1 MHRLVLPT
9 LAVLALSIAG
19 GARAE
24 EGVMRVKIGD
34 LNVHSDAGARTAF
47 KRINIAARDFCGPLQ
62 GYSPTYPAEVRAC
75 RKEMTDKAVAKL
87 DAPLVTALYTPA
99 ATTQL
104 ARR

>member
-9 LAVLALSIAG
+9 LAVLALSMAAG
-19 GARAE
+19 AHAE
-24 EGVMRVKIGD
+24 EGIMRVKVGD

-47 KRINIAARDFCGPLQ
+47 KRINNAARNFCGPLQ
-62 GYSPTYPAEVRAC
+62 GYSPGYQAEVRAC
-75 RKEMTDKAVAKL
+75 RKEMTDKAVSKL
-87 DAPLVTALYTPA
+87 DAPLVTALHTPQ